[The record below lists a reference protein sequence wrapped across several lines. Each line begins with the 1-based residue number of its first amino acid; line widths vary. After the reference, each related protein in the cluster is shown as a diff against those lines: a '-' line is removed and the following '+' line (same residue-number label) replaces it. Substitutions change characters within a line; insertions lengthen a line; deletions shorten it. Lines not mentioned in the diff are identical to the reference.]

1 LHFVVLFAILKG
13 MKNDARELSP
23 ETQEQIRRQA
33 VAAVENGM
41 TRVAAAA
48 LFGVTRHSVDR
59 WVKAFR
65 AKGATALSRQ
75 KRGPKRES
83 RHLNAKQS
91 AEVVKLITD
100 REPEQLKLPFAL
112 WTREAVRSLI
122 RRQFGVRVSLS
133 TVGRY
138 LARWGFTAQKPVRRA
153 YERNPEAVERW
164 LEEEY
169 PAIRKR
175 AKAEKAL
182 IYWGDEMGVR
192 SDHQAGRSYAPKG
205 KTPAIAGTGQRFRC
219 NMVSAI
225 TNRGHLSFMVFK
237 KGFTAAVFLRFLRRL
252 LKDARRRVFLI
263 VDGHPVH
270 RSRKV
275 RQWLAEHAGEVELFF
290 LPGYSP
296 ELNPDE
302 MLNQD
307 VKTNAVG
314 RKRPR
319 TLRQM
324 MGQVRRYLERRRA
337 VPQSVKRYFHEPSVR
352 YAAY

>member
-1 LHFVVLFAILKG
+1 
-13 MKNDARELSP
+13 MKNDARKLSP

-65 AKGATALSRQ
+65 EKGTGALARQ
-75 KRGPKRES
+75 KRGPKSES
-83 RHLNAKQS
+83 RRLDAKQS

-122 RRQFGVRVSLS
+122 RRKFGVRVSLS

-138 LARWGFTAQKPVRRA
+138 LARWGFTPQKPVRRA
-153 YERNPEAVERW
+153 YERDPEAVERW
-164 LEEEY
+164 LKEEY

-175 AKAEKAL
+175 AKAERAL

-192 SDHQAGRSYAPKG
+192 SDHQTGRSYGLKG

-219 NMVSAI
+219 NMVSAL

-252 LKDARRRVFLI
+252 VKDAQRRIFLI
-263 VDGHPVH
+263 VDRHPVH
-270 RSRKV
+270 RSKKV
-275 RQWLAEHAGEVELFF
+275 RQWLARHTAQVELFF

-307 VKTNAVG
+307 VKSNAVG
-314 RKRPR
+314 RKRPQ

-337 VPQSVKRYFHEPSVR
+337 LPEIVRRYFHEASVK